1 MSKADNVEAL
11 KQTIAAQKGAV
22 VAEFKGLTVKEI
34 TALRKKLREV
44 NAEFRVVKNTLISLA
59 AKESEFSRLDEY
71 FKGPTAVAFSYGDP
85 VALAKA
91 MKTFATASPTK
102 IKLKAGFLDGKALSA
117 KDVEALAE
125 LPSREVLLGRMVG
138 SLASP
143 LTRLVL
149 VLSGPQRKLVYAL
162 DSIRSQKSA

>member
-1 MSKADNVEAL
+1 MSKADNVEDL
-11 KQTIAAQKGAV
+11 KKTIAAQKGAI

-34 TALRKKLREV
+34 TSLRKKLREV

-59 AKESEFSRLDEY
+59 AKESEFSQLDEY

-91 MKTFATASPTK
+91 MKTFATASPAK
-102 IKLKAGFLDGKALSA
+102 IKLKAGYLDGKALSA

-125 LPSREVLLGRMVG
+125 VPSREVLLGRMVG
-138 SLASP
+138 SLAAP